1 MAETENKADGAAGG
15 GGDLGGGVKAAPKV
29 SIQAQYVRDLSF
41 ENVAVQSGDGRLDAK
56 PDIQVAVN
64 LDAKKRGEGLYEVIL
79 KVTATAKSGD
89 ATMFIA
95 ELEYAGVFRIEGVPE
110 NQLHPFLMIECPRVL
125 FPFARRIVSDATR
138 DGGYPPLMLDM
149 VDFAG
154 LYRKEVERRRAELD
168 AKAVE
173 QPVGSA

>member
-1 MAETENKADGAAGG
+1 MAETEAATPGAENAQI
-15 GGDLGGGVKAAPKV
+15 APKV

-41 ENVAVQSGDGRLDAK
+41 ENVAVQNGSGRLDAK
-56 PDIQVAVN
+56 PDIQVGVN
-64 LDAKKRGEGLYEVIL
+64 LDAKKRGDDLFEVIL
-79 KVTATAKSGD
+79 KVNATAKASD

-95 ELEYAGVFRIEGVPE
+95 ELEYAGIFKVEGVPE

-154 LYRKEVERRRAELD
+154 LYKNELDRRRAAAQAE
-168 AKAVE
+168 AA
-173 QPVGSA
+173 GTA